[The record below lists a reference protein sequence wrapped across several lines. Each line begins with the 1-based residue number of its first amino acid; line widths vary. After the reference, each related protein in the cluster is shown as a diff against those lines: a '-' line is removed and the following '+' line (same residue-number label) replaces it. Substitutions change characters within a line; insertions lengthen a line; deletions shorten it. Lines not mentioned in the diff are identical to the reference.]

1 MSYYQTP
8 PGPPAPENV
17 TAGQQPKRRLPGT
30 GMLITG
36 LIMLGVSI
44 IGGIIAIGVFAFST
58 VSSFERFGDSTHTI
72 SEHVTVDGLGDNRWY
87 IYQDPADA
95 TATCSVKDPQ
105 GNDIVE
111 RSSDMQISNTEFSL
125 EAFQSFTSTA
135 DEVYEVQCSQYPVV
149 LGGAVPFGGI
159 VGLVISI
166 VGAVILFIAGIILT
180 IIGTLRRRA
189 HKRSQ
194 TPPMGGNY
202 PPGGYPGYGYPPAP
216 PYPPN
221 QPGQYPPNA

>member
-1 MSYYQTP
+1 
-8 PGPPAPENV
+8 
-17 TAGQQPKRRLPGT
+17 
-30 GMLITG
+30 MLITG

-44 IGGIIAIGVFAFST
+44 VGGIIAVGVFAFST
-58 VSSFERFGDSTHTI
+58 VSSFASFGDSTHTI
-72 SEHVTVDGLGDNRWY
+72 SE
-87 IYQDPADA
+87 QDPADM
-95 TATCSVKDPQ
+95 TATCSVTDPQ

-135 DEVYEVQCSQYPVV
+135 DEVYEIQCSEYPVV

-159 VGLVISI
+159 IGLIISI
-166 VGAVILFIAGIILT
+166 VGAVILFIAGVILT

-194 TPPMGGNY
+194 AQPMGGNY
-202 PPGGYPGYGYPPAP
+202 PPGGYPGYGYPSQP